1 MTSYIRAAALL
12 ALPLCLIKADFSYD
26 QTSKI
31 TGGMMVGVM
40 KTMGVFSKAAKKA
53 NEPIVSTVAVK
64 GNRMLHG
71 GSDSA
76 QIIDLDA
83 ETITQVNFAA
93 KTYSVMTFAQMKQAM
108 DDATKKME
116 QQQQQQQQVP
126 KQEPQKDKQADLQ
139 FDVSV
144 KDTGAKRLIAGL
156 DTHEVVMTLKMK
168 GSDEK
173 SGAKGS
179 LDMVTDM
186 WLAPKVPGYDEV
198 RDFYKRMGEK
208 LNWTPGGNPM
218 MGSRPDM
225 SKAMAEMFKEGS
237 KMDGMPIYEVIKMG
251 GTAEGVPDNSNSA
264 QAVPAQS
271 STQAAPAQSPAPEPT
286 SIGGALGGALAG
298 RFGLGKKK
306 KPQQTEESQPAAGS
320 QPQAQPASGSASLM
334 EMTIEMSNFS
344 SSSVDGSKLE
354 VPAGFSKV
362 EEDPMSPRGKR
373 GR

>member
-1 MTSYIRAAALL
+1 MTRYIRAASLL
-12 ALPLCLIKADFSYD
+12 ALPFCLLKADFSYD

-31 TGGMMVGVM
+31 TGGMMVGMM
-40 KTMGVFSKAAKKA
+40 KMAGVFSKAAKKA

-83 ETITQVNFAA
+83 ETITHVNFAA

-116 QQQQQQQQVP
+116 QQQQQQQQAP
-126 KQEPQKDKQADLQ
+126 QQEPPKDKPADLQ
-139 FDVSV
+139 FDVSI

-198 RDFYKRMGEK
+198 LDFYKRMGGK
-208 LNWTPGGNPM
+208 LNWAPGENPM

-225 SKAMAEMFKEGS
+225 SKAMAEMYKEGS

-251 GTAEGVPDNSNSA
+251 GTAEGVPENSNSA
-264 QAVPAQS
+264 QAEPARP
-271 STQAAPAQSPAPEPT
+271 STPPPSLADT
-286 SIGGALGGALAG
+286 LGGALGG

-306 KPQQTEESQPAAGS
+306 KPQQSEEPQPAASS
-320 QPQAQPASGSASLM
+320 QSGSGSASLL
-334 EMTIEMSNFS
+334 EMTVEMANFS
-344 SSSVDGSKLE
+344 SASVDGSRLE

-362 EEDPMSPRGKR
+362 EDAALTQHGKR
-373 GR
+373 AR

>member
-1 MTSYIRAAALL
+1 MNSYARAATLL
-12 ALPLCLIKADFSYD
+12 ALPFCLLKADFSYD

-31 TGGMMVGVM
+31 TGGMMVGMM

-71 GSDSA
+71 GFDSA

-93 KTYSVMTFAQMKQAM
+93 KTYSVTTFAQMKQAM
-108 DDATKKME
+108 DDASKKME
-116 QQQQQQQQVP
+116 QQRQEQQQAP
-126 KQEPQKDKQADLQ
+126 KQEPQKDKQGDMQ
-139 FDVSV
+139 FEVSL
-144 KDTGAKRLIAGL
+144 KDTGAKRMIAGL

-179 LDMVTDM
+179 MDVVTDM
-186 WLAPKVPGYDEV
+186 WLAPKIPGYDEV
-198 RDFYKRMGEK
+198 GAFYKRMGEK
-208 LNWTPGGNPM
+208 LSWTPGGNPM
-218 MGSRPDM
+218 MAGRPDM
-225 SKAMAEMFKEGS
+225 AKAMAEMNKEGS
-237 KMDGMPIYEVIKMG
+237 KMDGTPILEIVKMG
-251 GTAEGVPDNSNSA
+251 GSMEGMPADNNSSPQA
-264 QAVPAQS
+264 QPTQSSSQSATAQS
-271 STQAAPAQSPAPEPT
+271 SDQPT
-286 SIGGALGGALAG
+286 SLTGALGGALAG

-306 KPQQTEESQPAAGS
+306 KPQPDDSQSAPSS
-320 QPQAQPASGSASLM
+320 QSQSQASSGSASLM

-344 SSSVDGSKLE
+344 SASVDGAKLE

-362 EEDPMSPRGKR
+362 EADSMSPHGKR